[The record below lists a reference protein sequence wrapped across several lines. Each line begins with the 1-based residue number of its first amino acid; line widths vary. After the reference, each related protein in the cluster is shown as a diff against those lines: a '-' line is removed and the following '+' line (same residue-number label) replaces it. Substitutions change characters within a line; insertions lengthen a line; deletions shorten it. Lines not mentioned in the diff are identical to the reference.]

1 MIPLSPRTS
10 KSPNLFH
17 AEVLEV
23 GMSAYES
30 GRQLIQPITLSDY
43 KNHFFAVLKKKE
55 SLQEFF
61 FKKLFQSLLKE

>member
-1 MIPLSPRTS
+1 
-10 KSPNLFH
+10 
-17 AEVLEV
+17 
-23 GMSAYES
+23 MSAYES